1 MALGNIGKTI
11 IDEARLCYTADDN
24 VRKEL
29 STIKA
34 HRQEDGFVM
43 FRTNHSFYKHCF
55 TIHWGEV
62 ENYSDAFA
70 QMYFGYTGNRFER
83 EDKMKKDYVFYRLEN
98 HILYR
103 HPEVIR
109 AVLGIPTLYSMY
121 FHHFTRIDF
130 AQDYIKNTVKTI
142 NGLMKRCDIGTILN
156 GKWVKNHKIV
166 LDTLKEFR
174 DRTLDRSLNPEL
186 IVMQKNAL
194 KNKNNG
200 IIVAAY
206 NKMAEVHNKQSQ
218 RTEYKQYIMDFYGNP
233 QKSLHRLEVR
243 VNAANITKYCDS
255 HKIEMTEEILFDE
268 HLLTAMYYE
277 FLSRVLSFTHVSTS
291 KTGKQCLRE
300 PISWDTIFCNKKI

>member
-1 MALGNIGKTI
+1 
-11 IDEARLCYTADDN
+11 
-24 VRKEL
+24 
-29 STIKA
+29 
-34 HRQEDGFVM
+34 
-43 FRTNHSFYKHCF
+43 
-55 TIHWGEV
+55 
-62 ENYSDAFA
+62 
-70 QMYFGYTGNRFER
+70 
-83 EDKMKKDYVFYRLEN
+83 
-98 HILYR
+98 
-103 HPEVIR
+103 
-109 AVLGIPTLYSMY
+109 
-121 FHHFTRIDF
+121 
-130 AQDYIKNTVKTI
+130 
-142 NGLMKRCDIGTILN
+142 
-156 GKWVKNHKIV
+156 
-166 LDTLKEFR
+166 
-174 DRTLDRSLNPEL
+174 
-186 IVMQKNAL
+186 MQKNAL

-300 PISWDTIFCNKKI
+300 QISWDTIFCNKKI